1 MEQIPFEFRPHG
13 GKRRGAGRKPN
24 GERAGVSHLARE
36 RFERL
41 LPVHVTV
48 RVAAHV
54 YNLRSRRCFSVLA
67 TAFARAAERF
77 GMRIVQ
83 FSVMGNHVHMVV
95 EAESHDALGRAMK
108 GFSVRVAR
116 GLNRVMRR
124 RGRVVGDRYHSRV
137 LRTPTETRRAL
148 RYVRTNAVHHGLVAH
163 ERHDLYASHVAN
175 VELPVP
181 HTWLLRAGWR
191 LAPPVRDGPEHD
203 AKSERCGSPPNVG

>member
-1 MEQIPFEFRPHG
+1 MRFRTWG
-13 GKRRGAGRKPN
+13 GKRKRAGRKPN
-24 GERAGVSHLARE
+24 GDRAGVSHLARE
-36 RFERL
+36 RFGRL

-48 RVAAHV
+48 RVASHV

-67 TAFARAAERF
+67 KAFAKAAERL

-83 FSVMGNHVHMVV
+83 FSVQGNHVHVVV
-95 EAESHDALGRAMK
+95 EAESNAALGKAMK

-116 GLNRVMRR
+116 GLNRVMKR
-124 RGRVVGDRYHSRV
+124 RGRVIADRYHAHV

-163 ERHDLYASHVAN
+163 ERDDEYASHVAD
-175 VELPVP
+175 VALAWP

-191 LAPPVRDGPEHD
+191 RARPPG
-203 AKSERCGSPPNVG
+203 